1 MKDAKSLINQYRNYF
16 IIGILAAI
24 AVFFLPMLGTSVG
37 LAFVV
42 PNTVAGWIVYVST
55 KLCIVVINLLIYDQ
69 FMKRAKINVRD
80 DPKFVEAERILNEE
94 LDGIDDALPAAYY
107 IKRMYRSK
115 MTSTA
120 IFTILGV
127 FGFTN
132 AILTFDWVSMLSYTF
147 TIIMA
152 LTFGWISMGEA
163 EVIWIEQHYKY
174 AKRVEREKAEEAKRK
189 AELERQRQKDL
200 AMAAAELA
208 KQGYDT
214 ADTTGGT
221 PILVSPNSDSPA
233 CPDN

>member
-1 MKDAKSLINQYRNYF
+1 MKDAKNLINQYRNYF

-37 LAFVV
+37 LAFIV
-42 PNTVAGWIVYVST
+42 PNTVAGWIVYIST

-94 LDGIDDALPAAYY
+94 LDGIDDALPADYY
-107 IKRMYRSK
+107 IRRMYRSK

-120 IFTILGV
+120 IFTLLGV

-174 AKRVEREKAEEAKRK
+174 AKRVEHERAEAKRK
-189 AELERQRQKDL
+189 ADLETKMQKDL
-200 AMAAAELA
+200 AMAAAEPL
-208 KQGYDT
+208 KQRDDT
-214 ADTTGGT
+214 ANDIGGT
-221 PILVSPNSDSPA
+221 SLLESPYRDCPA
-233 CPDN
+233 CPNN

>member
-1 MKDAKSLINQYRNYF
+1 MRQTQNLINEYRNYF
-16 IIGILAAI
+16 IIGILATM
-24 AVFFLPMLGTSVG
+24 AVFFLPMLGTTAA
-37 LAFVV
+37 LQFVL

-69 FMKRAKINVRD
+69 FMKRAKINVKD
-80 DPKFVEAERILNEE
+80 DPMFLEAERILAGYFNEE
-94 LDGIDDALPAAYY
+94 EDILPASYY
-107 IKRMYRSK
+107 ISKMYRSK

-163 EVIWIEQHYKY
+163 ELVWIERHYKY
-174 AKRVEREKAEEAKRK
+174 AKKIERERAS
-189 AELERQRQKDL
+189 
-200 AMAAAELA
+200 MAVASPQLPKQEDDSSCDNRGASLLVAA
-208 KQGYDT
+208 
-214 ADTTGGT
+214 
-221 PILVSPNSDSPA
+221 DSPS
-233 CPDN
+233 PISSSI

>member
-1 MKDAKSLINQYRNYF
+1 MRQTQNLINEYRNYF
-16 IIGILAAI
+16 IIGILATM
-24 AVFFLPMLGTSVG
+24 AVFFLPMLGTTAA
-37 LAFVV
+37 LQFVL

-69 FMKRAKINVRD
+69 FMKRAKINVKD
-80 DPKFVEAERILNEE
+80 DPMFIEAERILAGYFNEE
-94 LDGIDDALPAAYY
+94 EDILPASYY
-107 IKRMYRSK
+107 ISKMYRSK

-163 EVIWIEQHYKY
+163 ELVWIERHYKY
-174 AKRVEREKAEEAKRK
+174 AKKIERERASVEMASPQLPK
-189 AELERQRQKDL
+189 QKD
-200 AMAAAELA
+200 
-208 KQGYDT
+208 DSSC
-214 ADTTGGT
+214 DNRGT
-221 PILVSPNSDSPA
+221 PLLVAADSPS
-233 CPDN
+233 PISPSL